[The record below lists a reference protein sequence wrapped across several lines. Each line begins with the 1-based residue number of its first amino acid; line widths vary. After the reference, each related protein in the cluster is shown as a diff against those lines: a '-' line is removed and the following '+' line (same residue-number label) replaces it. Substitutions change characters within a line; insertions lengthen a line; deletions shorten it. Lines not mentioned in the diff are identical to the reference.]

1 LLRSGQRVMD
11 LGCWPGGWLQVA
23 SRLVGPRGRVV
34 GLDRTPLDAP
44 LESRNTLALC
54 GDLEDPETPARL
66 LEALGDRADVL
77 LCDAAPKLSGVRSSD
92 RVREEQLLL
101 VVEARLSELLCPGGS
116 LVLKLLEGPEAQ
128 AVAQRLRGRF
138 ERAKIVRVRATRRG
152 SSERYLVG
160 HAFQPD
166 AGA

>member
-1 LLRSGQRVMD
+1 LL
-11 LGCWPGGWLQVA
+11 A
-23 SRLVGPRGRVV
+23 
-34 GLDRTPLDAP
+34 
-44 LESRNTLALC
+44 
-54 GDLEDPETPARL
+54 
-66 LEALGDRADVL
+66 
-77 LCDAAPKLSGVRSSD
+77 
-92 RVREEQLLL
+92 
-101 VVEARLSELLCPGGS
+101 VEASLSKLLCPGGS

-160 HAFQPD
+160 HAFQSD